1 MYKSNLFPA
10 EGVGALTGPP
20 AQPGTTG
27 AYGAHGFTSRRGE
40 RGVPFS
46 PGRYEFD
53 LDPAAEAQLGAEY
66 ASGMGLVDA
75 ERGALQDYIA
85 SLEGAE
91 QRGRAGIMSGLGRG
105 VSGAFGGAGGR
116 VSAAAMRQAG
126 LEGGQALSQF
136 ETQTIPEIELA
147 RAEGFAKLKTVEDK
161 ERERKAIAKQAFMDS
176 VQGIKNKYSNFFETD
191 TRLVAGEILAMAN
204 AEPDPELRAFM
215 ISEAERIRSTP
226 SNLFTIA

>member
-1 MYKSNLFPA
+1 MAAYESNLFPA
-10 EGVGALTGPP
+10 EGVGALTGSP

-27 AYGAHGFTSRRGE
+27 AYGAHGFTSRRQGT
-40 RGVPFS
+40 GTG

-53 LDPAAEAQLGAEY
+53 LDPAVEAQLGAEY

-75 ERGALQDYIA
+75 ERGALQDYIT

-136 ETQTIPEIELA
+136 ETETIPEIQLA
-147 RAEGFAKLKTVEDK
+147 RAEGMRGMRELEQA
-161 ERERKAIAKQAFMDS
+161 EREKKQLRRQEFMDS

-191 TRLVAGEILAMAN
+191 TRLVAGEILAMAS
-204 AEPDPELRAFM
+204 AEADPELRAFM
-215 ISEAERIRSTP
+215 IAEAGRIRSTP